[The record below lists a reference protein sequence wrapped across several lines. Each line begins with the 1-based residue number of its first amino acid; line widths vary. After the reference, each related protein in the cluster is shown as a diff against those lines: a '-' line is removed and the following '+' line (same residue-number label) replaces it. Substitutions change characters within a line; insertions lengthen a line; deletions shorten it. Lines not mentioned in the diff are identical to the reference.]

1 VCEPNFLRVQK
12 HQKGTNAMSEIRFD
26 TISHSWL
33 AWDTENDQPLN
44 PQPIIEAFTPHDIYY
59 DARVPFGAIY
69 EATQSDTIHITA
81 DFAES
86 LTLTHAAPD
95 VFVAFERNVR
105 AVSVTTEVENGDDV
119 LLVNLQNGALIRLVQ
134 SGADAVRFRIGSNSD
149 DRQGYDGTS
158 QTLAGF
164 AASYQ
169 TGFGRDSAVFDPN
182 IGQADILFGA
192 NGQLKPVLIGLP
204 VSATDPNG
212 DPIVYRLD
220 NVSLALGFDIDAQ
233 SGQVR
238 YRGDGSTLV
247 DGDRLTLT
255 ITASSHGA
263 NGDNSEIQQALTV
276 NVVTGVQ
283 TENEIR
289 WYNGGWAVWDIVN
302 DQPLTPQPD
311 ELWDVNNLIVITA
324 DVTDTLI
331 DDYVAGGNLILV

>member
-1 VCEPNFLRVQK
+1 
-12 HQKGTNAMSEIRFD
+12 MSEIRFD

-33 AWDTENDQPLN
+33 AWDTENDQPLD

-86 LTLTHAAPD
+86 LTLTLAAPD

-134 SGADAVRFRIGSNSD
+134 SGADALRFRIGSNSD

-169 TGFGRDSAVFDPN
+169 TGFGSNDVIDISVLLDGYVDGASTLSDFVTVAATGNNNDAV
-182 IGQADILFGA
+182 I
-192 NGQLKPVLIGLP
+192 
-204 VSATDPNG
+204 S
-212 DPIVYRLD
+212 
-220 NVSLALGFDIDAQ
+220 IDAN
-233 SGQVR
+233 
-238 YRGDGSTLV
+238 GDGS
-247 DGDRLTLT
+247 G
-255 ITASSHGA
+255 
-263 NGDNSEIQQALTV
+263 
-276 NVVTGVQ
+276 
-283 TENEIR
+283 
-289 WYNGGWAVWDIVN
+289 
-302 DQPLTPQPD
+302 
-311 ELWDVNNLIVITA
+311 A
-324 DVTDTLI
+324 DVTIELTNVDVTGTLI
-331 DDYVAGGNLILV
+331 DDYIAGGNLILV